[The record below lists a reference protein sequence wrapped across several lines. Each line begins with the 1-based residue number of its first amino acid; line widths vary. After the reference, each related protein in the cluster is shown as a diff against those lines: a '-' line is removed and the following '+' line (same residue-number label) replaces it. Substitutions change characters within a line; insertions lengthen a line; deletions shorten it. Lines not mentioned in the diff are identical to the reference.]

1 MFTHNINTLT
11 TKSLLLFIFFSSC
24 HGVVFANPANKV
36 SNSNTENLG
45 SALDSDEFKQFQQ
58 QQDMQ
63 NKTIM
68 GRIGDEA
75 VARAK
80 ALLPRLNQAASGIV
94 HGKHVTVSEKG
105 DEIVWRILSLPKASP
120 SEKHDMLVKLQEYA
134 SLDIPEAL
142 NFLGF
147 ASEHGV
153 FGARRNMSI
162 ANRYY
167 SAAAAR
173 NYQPALLNLG
183 LSYIYGKGVAP
194 NQQLGLQ
201 LLAKASAIGPEL
213 SNRVCGMA
221 SFVYYRR
228 NDGANALKYANGCA
242 SNLASLSLA
251 AFSSKHNPSQRVI
264 LARDSLSSGVDSGL
278 DVITKI
284 SQGYAAK
291 DATQTYCKYQ
301 LVKAYIRK
309 QDFKGVNTMAESC
322 YRQIFSL
329 NPSSP
334 LSSKDLQAIKGLSGF
349 PVVEIPELRRIRKAN
364 QYHYSWGVPFL
375 PFTQLDVN
383 VFEPQLR
390 SQK

>member
-1 MFTHNINTLT
+1 MFMRKAKATNN
-11 TKSLLLFIFFSSC
+11 KSLLLLVLFYMQQ
-24 HGVVFANPANKV
+24 GGAFANPVYKT
-36 SNSNTENLG
+36 SNSNTAPLG
-45 SALDSDEFKQFQQ
+45 SSLDSEEFKQFQLN
-58 QQDMQ
+58 QDVQ

-75 VARAK
+75 VSRAK
-80 ALLPRLNQAASGIV
+80 ALLPRFNQAASGIV
-94 HGKHVTVSEKG
+94 HGKHVTISEKG

-120 SEKHDMLVKLQEYA
+120 SEKRDMLIKLQEYA
-134 SLDIPEAL
+134 SQDIPEAL

-173 NYQPALLNLG
+173 NYQPALFNLG
-183 LSYIYGKGVAP
+183 LSYIYGKGVSP
-194 NQQLGLQ
+194 DQKRGLQ
-201 LLAKASAIGPEL
+201 LLEKASSIGPEL
-213 SNRVCGMA
+213 SNRVCGMT
-221 SFVYYRR
+221 SFVYYQR
-228 NDGANALKYANGCA
+228 NDGSNALKYANGCA

-251 AFSSKHNPSQRVI
+251 KYSTKHNPSQRVI
-264 LARDSLSSGVDSGL
+264 LARDSLSSGVDYGL
-278 DVITKI
+278 GVITNI
-284 SQGYAAK
+284 SQAYATK

-309 QDFKGVNTMAESC
+309 QDFKDVNAMAESC

-329 NPSSP
+329 NLSSP
-334 LSSKDLQAIKGLSGF
+334 LSSKDLQAIKGISGF

-383 VFEPQLR
+383 TFEPLLR
-390 SQK
+390 SQQ